1 MTRDEILKLAT
12 DAGFHFYDAG
22 HAPILHTPDTQY
34 SEFCF
39 IRFVVLVAAAER
51 EACAKLCE
59 EIEAEY
65 RERESLWYS
74 ELRTDAQTGASE
86 CANRIRSR

>member
-1 MTRDEILKLAT
+1 MTRDEMIDLLVHHSIWFPMARGAEIEQT
-12 DAGFHFYDAG
+12 IDRLFHFAR
-22 HAPILHTPDTQY
+22 I
-34 SEFCF
+34 
-39 IRFVVLVAAAER
+39 VAAAER
-51 EACAKLCE
+51 EACAKVCE

-86 CANRIRSR
+86 CANSIRSR